1 VLVTLAILF
10 AGSVAG
16 CLGALLGIG
25 GGFFLVPFLNKVLGL
40 PWGTA
45 LGVSLVTVIGTSV
58 TVSTSSA
65 GRQLRNL
72 RLGLIL
78 QMLTVLGATAGSAMH
93 RYGLVSDRVAQYLF
107 AVTAAGV
114 AAVMLAR
121 LDRRNV
127 LPATA
132 ADLGGFGGRFRDE
145 DTGTDASYR
154 VRRLPVAFGVSGAAG
169 IVSSLTGLGG
179 GIIVVPALNSWCGVP
194 LRVAAATSTF
204 VLGVTAIPGA
214 IEHFPVADPLA
225 PGYAAAAVLGV
236 LAGSRAGLWIG
247 PRVNVR
253 RLKMLLAVILFSV
266 AAKYLLG

>member
-1 VLVTLAILF
+1 
-10 AGSVAG
+10 
-16 CLGALLGIG
+16 
-25 GGFFLVPFLNKVLGL
+25 
-40 PWGTA
+40 
-45 LGVSLVTVIGTSV
+45 
-58 TVSTSSA
+58 
-65 GRQLRNL
+65 
-72 RLGLIL
+72 
-78 QMLTVLGATAGSAMH
+78 MLTVLGATAGSAMH
-93 RYGLVSDRVAQYLF
+93 RVPRLVSDRVAQYLF

-121 LDRRNV
+121 LDRRNLLPATEARKHHGDAGSHDACASV
-127 LPATA
+127 AGSRFRRSRRASITAATPAAVMLARLDRRNLLPATA

-145 DTGTDASYR
+145 DTGTDACYR